1 MIKTIVSI
9 ERMMNKDSE
18 MEKFSFEAL
27 LIKRPA
33 EKEMNYAQLVRF
45 AFVLS
50 LKIYLTVL
58 FSSCFAIF
66 MIVFI
71 IYPSRKLK
79 QLHQTFKNRKL
90 KNKRYEYI
98 NC

>member
-50 LKIYLTVL
+50 LLLTLL
-58 FSSCFAIF
+58 FITKLLTSSL
-66 MIVFI
+66 IVE
-71 IYPSRKLK
+71 LV
-79 QLHQTFKNRKL
+79 
-90 KNKRYEYI
+90 EW
-98 NC
+98 